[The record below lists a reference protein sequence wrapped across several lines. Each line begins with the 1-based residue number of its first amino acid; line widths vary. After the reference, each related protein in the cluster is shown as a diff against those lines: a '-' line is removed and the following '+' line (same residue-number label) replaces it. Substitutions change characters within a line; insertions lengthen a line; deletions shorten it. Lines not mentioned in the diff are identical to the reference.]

1 MLAVR
6 DVFRSAPLLL
16 AVTLAMQ
23 PSAPAPPE
31 AHLRSLPWNQLN
43 FLHTTDTHGWHGG
56 HLQEGSYSAD
66 WGDYISFAKHLRDRA
81 DEDGVDLLIIDTG
94 DRVEGNGLYD
104 ASEPRGL
111 YTFDIFKQ
119 QDMDVITS
127 GNHELYK
134 ANSSNDEYYKLA
146 KHYNESYIA
155 SNLDVY
161 DHKIG
166 ELVPLAP
173 RFKKFTTKN
182 QGIRVLAMGFLFDF
196 TGGSNNTVVQPVE
209 ETVKTEWFQN
219 AIKDRDV
226 DVFLIAGHVA
236 LRSMEFDLI
245 YKTIR
250 SQNWDAKIQFFGGH
264 FHIRDWKRWDS
275 AAYGLASGR
284 YMETIGFSSIGG
296 IKTADREVSDEE
308 TEMRKSKSKF
318 QRRYI
323 DNNLYSLY
331 HHSGKNSSTFDT
343 LVGANVTKQITK
355 ARSALGLDELHG
367 CAPQDFWLDRAAI
380 ESNQSI
386 FSWLDKQV
394 LPDQLSQ
401 GLKSSMPKLVIQNT
415 GALRFDVFEGAF
427 TKDTTFLISP
437 FTSGFR
443 QIKDVPYETAARLL
457 DVLNSIGPILS
468 QKVARTEIDGFEVL
482 ESLTR
487 DPIDMPA
494 LAMPEQLAREQSLLP
509 SHEAGRLMQS
519 ADMQKS
525 LSGKIAIPPG
535 YVTSDDDGS
544 DGDDTVHSDIFRYKI
559 PQVMETRV
567 DWPLD
572 DKTTV
577 SNVDVVYNG
586 FIEGWVLHA
595 LNFLGSPHN
604 SSSTSTY
611 LEGTSLTTV
620 IADWVGSHWPC
631 GEEFEKSWK
640 RSHRVE

>member
-1 MLAVR
+1 
-6 DVFRSAPLLL
+6 
-16 AVTLAMQ
+16 MQ

-66 WGDYISFAKHLRDRA
+66 WGDYVSFAKHLRDRA
-81 DEDGVDLLIIDTG
+81 DEEGVDLLIVDTG

-104 ASEPRGL
+104 ASEPKGL
-111 YTFDIFKQ
+111 YTFEIFKQ

-146 KHYNESYIA
+146 RHYNESYIA

-161 DHKIG
+161 DHKTG
-166 ELVPLAP
+166 QLVPLAP

-209 ETVKTEWFQN
+209 DTVKTKWFED

-296 IKTADREVSDEE
+296 IKTADHQE
-308 TEMRKSKSKF
+308 TQMKSKSKF

-323 DNNLYSLY
+323 DNNLYSMY
-331 HHSGKNSSTFDT
+331 HHSSKDSTTFDT
-343 LVGANVTKQITK
+343 PLGVNVTKQITK

-367 CAPQDFWLDRAAI
+367 CAPQDLWLDRAAI

-401 GLKSSMPKLVIQNT
+401 GVKSSMPKLVIQNT

-443 QIKDVPYETAARLL
+443 QIRNVPYETAARLL
-457 DVLNSIGPILS
+457 DVLNSIGPILA
-468 QKVARTEIDGFEVL
+468 QKLAMP
-482 ESLTR
+482 ESTANDLT
-487 DPIDMPA
+487 DMPT
-494 LAMPEQLAREQSLLP
+494 LAMPEQLAREQGSLRK
-509 SHEAGRLMQS
+509 HETGQLMYS
-519 ADMQKS
+519 ADAQKS
-525 LSGKIAIPPG
+525 LSAKIAIRPG

-544 DGDDTVHSDIFRYKI
+544 DGDDTVHSDIFRYKL

-572 DKTTV
+572 DNVTV
-577 SNVDVVYNG
+577 TNVDVVYNG

-604 SSSTSTY
+604 SSSTSPY
-611 LEGTSLTTV
+611 MEGTSLTTV
-620 IADWVGSHWPC
+620 IADWVGSNWPC
-631 GEEFEKSWK
+631 GEEFEQSWK